1 MNDKLIE
8 KGRYDARAKAKSDAK
23 GQLVAGDDYLY
34 SMSVDLQLPYVFLKQ
49 QLETHLDVSKTVLEI
64 GSGMGAITKWLVLSG
79 AKVIASDISPHSIQ
93 LLNDRFGE
101 ISNFEAVE
109 ADMEALPFADHSFD
123 IVVSAGSLSYGDNET
138 TMHEIFRVLRYGGTF
153 ICVDSLS
160 HNPIYRMNRYLH
172 YMFSRRTLS
181 TLKRMPKVDMIN
193 RYRDVFGQVELRFF
207 GSITWLFP
215 LLRRLV
221 GSGHT
226 ARIGQWCDERFN
238 VRKSAFKFVMV
249 VTKQYGNK

>member
-1 MNDKLIE
+1 MNDKEIE
-8 KGRYDARAKAKSDAK
+8 KERYDLRADSYLSANFDTWSDNEYLLTIPVDMRSPYIFFKNVVSCYLDETKA
-23 GQLVAGDDYLY
+23 
-34 SMSVDLQLPYVFLKQ
+34 
-49 QLETHLDVSKTVLEI
+49 VLEI
-64 GSGMGAITKWLVLSG
+64 GSGTGAVTNWLVHSG
-79 AKVIASDISPHSIQ
+79 AAVTASDISPRSVEF
-93 LLNDRFGE
+93 LKRLYRRKK
-101 ISNFEAVE
+101 NFQALE

-181 TLKRMPKVDMIN
+181 TLNRMPKVDMIN
-193 RYRDVFGQVELRFF
+193 RYRDVFGQAELRFF

-221 GSGHT
+221 GSDRT
-226 ARIGQWCDERFN
+226 AQIGQWCDERFN